1 MKYQANPV
9 VVDAEIIVGTGAIL
23 SDGSVRCALQ
33 NGENKTATK
42 EMISRFIPN
51 MDGGDY
57 WVTQPDGYEYLNP
70 KEVFEKKYS
79 PVKEPV

>member
-9 VVDAEIIVGTGAIL
+9 IVDAEIIVGTGTIL

-42 EMISRFIPN
+42 EMISRGSFLTRKAGTI
-51 MDGGDY
+51 GSH
-57 WVTQPDGYEYLNP
+57 
-70 KEVFEKKYS
+70 S
-79 PVKEPV
+79 PMATSI